1 MSTIVGI
8 DTTFAYM
15 IPPKITTTQ
24 RDGLTNQSSESLG
37 ADEAGATIY
46 NISTNKLQVWNGST
60 WNDCF

>member
-15 IPPKITTTQ
+15 IPPKVTITQ
-24 RDGLTNQSSESLG
+24 RDGLTNQNSDPLG

-46 NISTNKLQVWNGST
+46 NISTNKLQTWNGST
-60 WNDCF
+60 WNDLF